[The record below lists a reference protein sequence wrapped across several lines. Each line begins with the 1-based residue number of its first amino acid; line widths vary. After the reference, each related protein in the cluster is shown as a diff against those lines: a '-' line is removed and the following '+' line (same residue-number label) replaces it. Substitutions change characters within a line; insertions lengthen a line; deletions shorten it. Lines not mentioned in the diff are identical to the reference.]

1 MTAVH
6 DVGSQAPA
14 MRASTAFLAAEE
26 RRAVWVVIPCY
37 NEDATLDKVL
47 AEVARF
53 GYSIVVVDDGSK
65 VAATSLVTTPAVQV
79 LRHCVNLGQG
89 AALQTGIDFALLHG
103 ARFVVTFDS
112 DGQHRAEEI
121 GLLVDALLDRGCD
134 VALGTRFGAGG
145 RAVNISRTRK
155 LVLRLAI
162 RVSRYSTGLEITD
175 THNGFR
181 AMTRAA
187 ATRIRITQNRMAHA
201 SQILDEIARLSMS
214 YVEVPVT
221 VQYTDY
227 SLKKGQRMS
236 NAFNIIW
243 ESLTGRIS

>member
-6 DVGSQAPA
+6 DVASQAPA

-65 VAATSLVTTPAVQV
+65 IPATSLVTTPAVQV

-103 ARFVVTFDS
+103 A
-112 DGQHRAEEI
+112 H
-121 GLLVDALLDRGCD
+121 
-134 VALGTRFGAGG
+134 TRFEALRPGCVLVAGE
-145 RAVNISRTRK
+145 
-155 LVLRLAI
+155 VLA
-162 RVSRYSTGLEITD
+162 SASDQGL
-175 THNGFR
+175 
-181 AMTRAA
+181 
-187 ATRIRITQNRMAHA
+187 Q
-201 SQILDEIARLSMS
+201 
-214 YVEVPVT
+214 
-221 VQYTDY
+221 
-227 SLKKGQRMS
+227 
-236 NAFNIIW
+236 
-243 ESLTGRIS
+243 